1 MICNMIHRCFLCIV
15 YLVFRDENVD
25 IRVQLPHVA
34 QEHCQLKIAKTGE
47 VTFFCDIACM
57 MKQKIFF

>member
-1 MICNMIHRCFLCIV
+1 MIYKCFIGIV

-47 VTFFCDIACM
+47 VMFFCFHDIGGPNLG
-57 MKQKIFF
+57 QTGQN